1 MDQKASAF
9 ASLDGQK
16 NRGQIQARGKHKPLD
31 GGRGAGGAL
40 AVLLSLSVPVAAV
53 ASLSLG
59 DCRLSSIT
67 DNLSLGLPTEKN
79 LWFVS
84 LAFWLADRVRGAP
97 SLQMLSKPGEP
108 LTLVVACPGFR
119 CASLHCRPISSL
131 PRHLSFPLPLLCITL
146 LEFSLLH
153 DLFVT

>member
-1 MDQKASAF
+1 M
-9 ASLDGQK
+9 
-16 NRGQIQARGKHKPLD
+16 
-31 GGRGAGGAL
+31 
-40 AVLLSLSVPVAAV
+40 LLSLSVPVAAV

-84 LAFWLADRVRGAP
+84 RAFWLADRVRGAP
-97 SLQMLSKPGEP
+97 SLQMLSMPGEP

-131 PRHLSFPLPLLCITL
+131 PRNLAFPFPASCIMRLAISLVLGLLVPRPLLTYELLALISSEEVLEVGDVLL
-146 LEFSLLH
+146 LEIPLAGLQ
-153 DLFVT
+153 D